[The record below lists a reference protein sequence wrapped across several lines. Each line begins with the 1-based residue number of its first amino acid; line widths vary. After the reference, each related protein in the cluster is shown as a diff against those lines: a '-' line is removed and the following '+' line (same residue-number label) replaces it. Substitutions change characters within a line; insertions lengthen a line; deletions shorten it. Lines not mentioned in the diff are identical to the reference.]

1 MDFGRDHCHPDREA
15 NVGDL
20 LWQLIPIALF
30 GAASPLP
37 ITVVVT
43 LLMSER
49 GVAKAIAFGGGLIGV
64 LAVIGVFTLSRSSD
78 SDASS
83 STQSTVVGT
92 IIAALGVLL
101 VLMAVKLIVNAPDP
115 DAPPPKFMTS
125 LTTISA
131 GRAAGFGAILALIN
145 FKQLGIFIGGV
156 AEIVEAEVSG
166 TQQWIALI
174 VLLVVLQL
182 GVIAPIVVYV
192 VARDWATRQ
201 LVRFQEWLARHNRA
215 IGIVLGLVIG
225 ILFIVEG
232 VSIIR

>member
-1 MDFGRDHCHPDREA
+1 
-15 NVGDL
+15 
-20 LWQLIPIALF
+20 
-30 GAASPLP
+30 
-37 ITVVVT
+37 
-43 LLMSER
+43 
-49 GVAKAIAFGGGLIGV
+49 
-64 LAVIGVFTLSRSSD
+64 
-78 SDASS
+78 
-83 STQSTVVGT
+83 
-92 IIAALGVLL
+92 
-101 VLMAVKLIVNAPDP
+101 MAVKLIVNAPDP

-125 LTTISA
+125 LTTMSA
-131 GRAAGFGAILALIN
+131 VRAAGFGAILALIN

-156 AEIVEAEVSG
+156 AEIVEAEVSS

-201 LVRFQEWLARHNRA
+201 LVRFQEWLARRNRA

-232 VSIIR
+232 VSIIA